1 MIRLQSLR
9 GEFESLQM
17 KSSEYISD
25 YHTRN
30 IVIVNHMRRNREAL
44 IDVQIIEKILRSLN
58 PIFDYLV
65 IDIEESKEVDKLI
78 VDELMDSLQARE

>member
-1 MIRLQSLR
+1 
-9 GEFESLQM
+9 M

-78 VDELMDSLQARE
+78 VDELMDSL